1 MLPAQTQP
9 MPKESHPKQVVLV
22 STPWPLFN
30 RPSIQLG
37 VLKAYLTTKH
47 PGLEFRA
54 HHFYLQLAAAI
65 GYGVYQNISERTWL
79 AESVYAALLHP
90 ERAAA
95 IEALFRRK
103 ATGRPML
110 KDLDFKAMIAKVEAV
125 SQEFIAA

>member
-9 MPKESHPKQVVLV
+9 ISEDSHPKKVVLV

-37 VLKAYLTTKH
+37 ALKAYLTAKH
-47 PGLEFRA
+47 PGLEIQA

-79 AESVYAALLHP
+79 AESVYAALLYP
-90 ERAAA
+90 ERVAA
-95 IEALFRRK
+95 IESLFRRK
-103 ATGRPML
+103 ASGRPML
-110 KDLDFKAMIAKVEAV
+110 KDLDFKAMIA
-125 SQEFIAA
+125 